1 VGEKDSLSHA
11 HARATPKHALRRVE
25 VGTVFSGDFSGELDL
40 PEELEE
46 LIEEESIE
54 EVRSTRLR

>member
-1 VGEKDSLSHA
+1 
-11 HARATPKHALRRVE
+11 VE

>member
-11 HARATPKHALRRVE
+11 RARATPKHALRRVE

-46 LIEEESIE
+46 LIEE
-54 EVRSTRLR
+54 VRSTRLR